1 MKARG
6 LTGTADIPLVRKLS
20 RDFTLLIGALLVG
33 SVVTCGAGLFGLTRL
48 DSSLEA
54 VVSVDMPRL
63 MTITDLRRRTRMLVV
78 AENDHILEADPAK
91 RRAIAKDIKAGATAT
106 AELFTKYQPFLL
118 PEDAGTWKA
127 LRTDVDDWVALDAR
141 VLALSEAR
149 QVAEATALSKTHS
162 KQWEALIKA
171 LIASADKHL
180 QAATVETRSVSMTAR
195 VAVVLVFGVSAL
207 LGLFAGLF
215 IYRAIRGMI
224 GEVVTLKD
232 RLVAANEGLERT
244 VDERTRTIR
253 AILDHVH
260 FGFFLVGRELRI
272 TDGYTRSLSVLL
284 GKDQLAG
291 ERASECLGFSGD
303 RAADFDMR
311 VEQIFDDMLP
321 EQLNCDQIPAR
332 IARGNQILRIQASAV
347 RDAAGQVVQV
357 LFGISDV
364 TELEAAERENRDNQT
379 LLRALKDPEPF
390 RRFVADLNG
399 RFGSVREA
407 VQSADEPRARREL
420 HTIKGNAG
428 LHGLV
433 ALATR
438 AHQLE
443 EHDRIELPPVLDL
456 ERELTSFL
464 ETNLDVLGIKR
475 DGSDHEVYRLDSDDL
490 GTLERMVNDA
500 TDLPALRRAMAERL
514 ELLRWQP
521 AARLLGPLD
530 AQVAGLAH
538 RLGKDVA
545 LRVVGG
551 EISMLPSRVA
561 PVIAVLP
568 HMLRNA
574 LDHGIEPRGGRG
586 DKPAQATLEVAFRDA
601 GDAWQ
606 IVVSD
611 DGRGVDV
618 DRLRDRAV
626 ELGII
631 EPGAPLSHDQLCA
644 LVFAPRLSTA
654 DHVSEVSGRGEG
666 LAAVADTVKQSAGTI
681 SIHST
686 RGAGTTISIDLP
698 KASVAHAA
706 A

>member
-1 MKARG
+1 V
-6 LTGTADIPLVRKLS
+6 GT
-20 RDFTLLIGALLVG
+20 
-33 SVVTCGAGLFGLTRL
+33 VVTCGAGLFGLTRL
-48 DSSLEA
+48 DHSLED

-63 MTITDLRRRTRMLVV
+63 MTITDLRRRIRTLVV

-91 RRAIAKDIKAGATAT
+91 AAAIAKDLKSGVTAT
-106 AELFTKYQPFLL
+106 GEMLAKYEPYLL
-118 PEDAGTWKA
+118 VEDADKWKA
-127 LRTDVDDWVALDAR
+127 LRADVDAWYALDAK
-141 VLALSEAR
+141 VLALSEPR
-149 QVAEATALSKTHS
+149 QVAAATALSKTHS

-171 LIASADKHL
+171 LIANADKHL
-180 QAATVETRSVSMTAR
+180 QAATVESRRVSSTAR
-195 VAVVLVFGVSAL
+195 ITVVVVFAVSAL
-207 LGLFAGLF
+207 LGLIAGLF

-224 GEVVTLKD
+224 GQVVSLKD

-260 FGFFLVGRELRI
+260 FGFFLVSRDLRI
-272 TDGYTRSLSVLL
+272 TDGYTRSLSALL
-284 GKDQLAG
+284 GKAQLAG
-291 ERASECLGFSGD
+291 ERASECLGFADD

-321 EQLNCDQIPAR
+321 EELNCDQVPAR
-332 IARGNQILRIQASAV
+332 IVRGSQILRIQASAV
-347 RDAAGQVVQV
+347 RDAAGQVSQV

-399 RFGSVREA
+399 RFGSMRDA
-407 VQSADEPRARREL
+407 LQAADEPRARREL
-420 HTIKGNAG
+420 HTIKGNASIYG
-428 LHGLV
+428 MTD
-433 ALATR
+433 LASR
-438 AHQLE
+438 AHKVE

-456 ERELTSFL
+456 EREFESFL
-464 ETNLDVLGIKR
+464 ETNLDVLGINR
-475 DGSDHEVYRLDSDDL
+475 SGAEREVYRIDGAELAE
-490 GTLERMVNDA
+490 LERMVNDA
-500 TDLPALRRAMAERL
+500 SDLPALRRAMADRL

-530 AQVAGLAH
+530 VQVAGLAH

-551 EISMLPSRVA
+551 EVSVLPSRVA

-586 DKPAQATLEVAFRDA
+586 DKPAQATLEVTFRDA

-606 IVVSD
+606 IVVQD
-611 DGRGVDV
+611 DGRGIDL
-618 DRLRDRAV
+618 DRLHERAI
-626 ELGII
+626 ELGIV
-631 EPGAPLSHDQLCA
+631 ERNERLSHDQLCA
-644 LVFAPRLSTA
+644 LVFAPKLSTA
-654 DHVSEVSGRGEG
+654 SEVSEISGRGEG
-666 LAAVADTVKQSAGTI
+666 LAAVADAVRKTAGTI

-698 KASVAHAA
+698 KAPQARAA